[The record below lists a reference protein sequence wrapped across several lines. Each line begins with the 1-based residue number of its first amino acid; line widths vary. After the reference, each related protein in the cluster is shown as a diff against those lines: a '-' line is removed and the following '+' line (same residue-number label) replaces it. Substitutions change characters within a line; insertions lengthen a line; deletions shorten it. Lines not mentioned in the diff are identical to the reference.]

1 MAVRSNNNNI
11 TAYGVGAAKIGLAP
25 VPEAWSRAPTTADVG
40 FQIGYQAIYN
50 GVVYSYTGASGGSAV
65 WAVLTGGSAAVN
77 TVNSL
82 VPTVGNIDIAGT
94 TNRVDVSSAGS
105 TVTLTLP
112 NTVSGLTGVSAN
124 TLTAASGNITA
135 TNGNLVLSTAGNKLQ
150 IAAGANCSVGTATLV
165 NGTVTVANTAVT
177 ASSKIFFTRDGLNA
191 STAIADLHVSAVGAG
206 TFTATSTRHNTL
218 ATETGDQSTFNY
230 LIIN

>member
-1 MAVRSNNNNI
+1 MVIRNSNNNI
-11 TAYGVGAAKIGLAP
+11 TGYGVGAANIELAP
-25 VPEAWSRAPTTADVG
+25 VPESWNRAPTTADVG
-40 FQIGYQAIYN
+40 FKIGYQAIYN
-50 GVVYSYTGASGGSAV
+50 NVVYSYTGTSAGSAV
-65 WAVLTGGSAAVN
+65 WTILSSGSANVD
-77 TVNSL
+77 TINSL
-82 VPTVGNIDIAGT
+82 LPTAGNIDITGT
-94 TNRVDVSSAGS
+94 TNRVTVSSAGS
-105 TVTLTLP
+105 TVNVTLP
-112 NTVSGLTGVSAN
+112 SIVSGLTGVSAN

-177 ASSKIFFTRDGLNA
+177 ASSIILFTRDGLNA
-191 STAIADLHVSAVGAG
+191 STGIADLHVSAVGAG

>member
-1 MAVRSNNNNI
+1 MAIRNNNNNI
-11 TAYGVGAAKIGLAP
+11 TGYGVGAAQIQLAP
-25 VPEAWSRAPTTADVG
+25 KPEAWNRAPTSADIG
-40 FQIGYQAIYN
+40 FQVGYQAIYN
-50 GVVYSYTGASGGSAV
+50 GTVYSFTGATNGSAV
-65 WAVLTGGSAAVN
+65 WAVLGGGSSDVN
-77 TVNSL
+77 TINSL
-82 VPTVGNIDIAGT
+82 LPTAGNINIAGT
-94 TNRVDVSSAGS
+94 TNRVDVSSTGN

-165 NGTVTVANTAVT
+165 NGTVTVANSAVT
-177 ASSKIFFTRDGLNA
+177 ASSIIFFTRDGLNA
-191 STAIADLHVSAVGAG
+191 STAIADLHVSAVAPGS
-206 TFTATSTRHNTL
+206 FTATSTRHNTL

>member
-1 MAVRSNNNNI
+1 MAIRNSNNNI
-11 TAYGVGAAKIGLAP
+11 TGYGVGAANIELAP
-25 VPEAWSRAPTTADVG
+25 VPESWNRAPTTADIG
-40 FQIGYQAIYN
+40 FKIGYQAIYD
-50 GVVYSYTGASGGSAV
+50 GSVYSYTGAAAGLAVWVILGGGS
-65 WAVLTGGSAAVN
+65 SDVN
-77 TVNSL
+77 TINSL
-82 VPTVGNIDIAGT
+82 APTAGNINITGT
-94 TNRVDVSSAGS
+94 TNRVTVSSTGS
-105 TVTLTLP
+105 TVNVTLP

-177 ASSKIFFTRDGLNA
+177 ASSIIFFTRDGLNA
-191 STAIADLHVSAVGAG
+191 STAIADIHVTAVGAN

-218 ATETGDQSTFNY
+218 ATETNDQSTFNY

>member
-1 MAVRSNNNNI
+1 MAIRNNNNI
-11 TAYGVGAAKIGLAP
+11 TGYGVGSAQIQLAP

-82 VPTVGNIDIAGT
+82 VPTVGNIDIVGT
-94 TNRVDVSSAGS
+94 TNRLNVSNAGS

-150 IAAGANCSVGTATLV
+150 IAAGANCSVGTAVLV
-165 NGTVTVANTAVT
+165 NGTVTVANSAVT
-177 ASSKIFFTRDGLNA
+177 ASSIIFFTRDGLNA
-191 STAIADLHVSAVGAG
+191 STGIADLHVSAVVPGS
-206 TFTATSTRHNTL
+206 FTATSTRHNTL